1 MTQINLRLYNRS
13 IKTLLAQGKASE
25 AADHCRHILMSFPKH
40 IQTYR
45 LFGEASLELDR
56 YQDASE
62 IFKRLLSSVPDDYI
76 AHIGMSVISEE
87 FGKPDTAIWHM
98 SRAYELQPYNL
109 TIQNELRRLYSLRD
123 GVEVRK
129 LSLTRPALAR
139 MYARGSL
146 YPQAIAELTSILADQ
161 PERLDLVI
169 LLADLRHKT
178 GASQEA
184 VILAH
189 TVLQKLPYCLE
200 AIRLL
205 VEILP
210 GISSPYDLDGIIH
223 KYNDLDP
230 YTRYLEDLHGDVVD
244 VPDGMVVLEWLTQYA
259 EPENIAGAN
268 QGIPMD
274 EKGEGTQNAW
284 IYDEGADVTDPE
296 TVIPTTIQSD
306 SLTSETRII
315 EINEENSTGVDIPAR
330 NDAQPDQQDEWVIDN
345 RDILT

>member
-1 MTQINLRLYNRS
+1 MAQINLRLYNRC
-13 IKTLLAQGKASE
+13 IKTLLEQGKASE
-25 AADHCRHILMSFPKH
+25 AADHCRQILMSFPKH

-56 YQDASE
+56 YQEASE

-87 FGKPDTAIWHM
+87 FSKPDTAIWHM

-123 GVEVRK
+123 GIEIRK

-139 MYARGSL
+139 MYARGNL
-146 YPQAIAELTSILADQ
+146 YPQAIAELTSILTDQ
-161 PERLDLVI
+161 PERLDLMI
-169 LLADLRHKT
+169 LLADLRQRT
-178 GASQEA
+178 GATQEA

-189 TVLQKLPYCLE
+189 TVLEKLPYCLQ

-210 GISSPYDLDGIIH
+210 GISSPIDLNEIIH

-230 YTRYLEDLHGDVVD
+230 YTRYLDDIYEDVAV
-244 VPDGMVVLEWLTQYA
+244 VPDGMVILEWLTQYP
-259 EPENIAGAN
+259 EPVFIVGVNEGL
-268 QGIPMD
+268 PVE

-284 IYDEGADVTDPE
+284 IYEEGVE
-296 TVIPTTIQSD
+296 F
-306 SLTSETRII
+306 
-315 EINEENSTGVDIPAR
+315 PAR
-330 NDAQPDQQDEWVIDN
+330 NDTQPNQ
-345 RDILT
+345 